1 MKLEF
6 NITEEDYINFNI
18 HHMDISKTYRRTI
31 FKQRYIVPII
41 FLIVP
46 FVLDKISK
54 IPFSYWMA
62 IYGGLYIIWACFY
75 KKYIIWKVKK
85 SIKKKLN
92 EGNNNGVLGE
102 KTFEIC
108 EDEIIETSE
117 FSKSSTNIKSVEDI
131 FINEEYI
138 YIYINHMQAYIVPI
152 RAFINEKGKKEFI
165 ENMKSIKS

>member
-1 MKLEF
+1 M
-6 NITEEDYINFNI
+6 
-18 HHMDISKTYRRTI
+18 
-31 FKQRYIVPII
+31 V
-41 FLIVP
+41 
-46 FVLDKISK
+46 
-54 IPFSYWMA
+54 

-117 FSKSSTNIKSVEDI
+117 FSKSSANIRSVEDI

-138 YIYINHMQAYIVPI
+138 YIYINQMQAYIVPI
-152 RAFINEKGKKEFI
+152 RAFINEKEKEEFI